1 MVKCMEMVSAIGLQ
15 GLESSLKFTK
25 GNINTDSKAVTENS
39 LLVQE
44 IFIKDY
50 GSREK
55 GMEKE

>member
-1 MVKCMEMVSAIGLQ
+1 MEKVSSNGLQ